1 MRNRKKNKKANRLKY
16 LTLPFLSLVILY
28 LGLDFYM
35 AAKQQLSDLNTPKE
49 IISPKK
55 NTNTPKPIPSVV
67 IKQSKLARGI
77 ITLTADIYGHFRGN
91 VLINNVSM
99 PFLIDTGAT
108 MTVIPEKMALEAK
121 LPLGN

>member
-55 NTNTPKPIPSVV
+55 NTNTPKPI
-67 IKQSKLARGI
+67 
-77 ITLTADIYGHFRGN
+77 T
-91 VLINNVSM
+91 
-99 PFLIDTGAT
+99 
-108 MTVIPEKMALEAK
+108 
-121 LPLGN
+121 